1 MMLQTLTHSEEEI
14 MQLIWHK
21 GEIYFREL
29 MDIYP
34 EPKPHQNTVSTFL
47 KILVEKHYLTT
58 EKQGRIYLYSPTIG
72 FDDYKKFVLE
82 RFLENYF
89 NNSGKE
95 LLKVLVE
102 EKYIEPKDFDQFIVR
117 KTTEV
122 SFKENVEE
130 NHIQEF
136 IKEIT
141 GDKKFKKKNKNKK
154 KKKKKDKKK
163 DK

>member
-1 MMLQTLTHSEEEI
+1 MMLQTLTPSEEEI

-21 GEIYFREL
+21 GQIYFREL

-47 KILVEKHYLTT
+47 KILVEKHYLAT
-58 EKQGRIYLYSPTIG
+58 EKQGRIYLYSPSIG
-72 FDDYKKFVLE
+72 FDDYKNFVLK

-89 NNSGKE
+89 DNSGAE
-95 LLKVLVE
+95 LLKVLVD
-102 EKYIEPKDFDQFIVR
+102 EKYLETKDFEPFTEGNSK
-117 KTTEV
+117 KT
-122 SFKENVEE
+122 SLKENIEEE

-141 GDKKFKKKNKNKK
+141 GEKKS
-154 KKKKKDKKK
+154 KKKDKKEK
-163 DK
+163 KKGKKKNK

>member
-1 MMLQTLTHSEEEI
+1 MILQTLTHSEEEI
-14 MQLIWHK
+14 MQLIWNK

-58 EKQGRIYLYSPTIG
+58 EKQGRIYLYRPVVD
-72 FDDYKKFVLE
+72 FVDYRMFVLK
-82 RFLENYF
+82 RFIENYF
-89 NNSGKE
+89 NSSGIE
-95 LLKVLVE
+95 LFDILLNDE
-102 EKYIEPKDFDQFIVR
+102 FISAEDFWKYLETKKTYATKKPEP
-117 KTTEV
+117 
-122 SFKENVEE
+122 ENP
-130 NHIQEF
+130 IQDY

-141 GDKKFKKKNKNKK
+141 GEKKPKKDKS

-163 DK
+163 

>member
-1 MMLQTLTHSEEEI
+1 MMLQTLTPSEEEI

-58 EKQGRIYLYSPTIG
+58 EKQGRIYLYRPVVD
-72 FDDYKKFVLE
+72 FVNYRMFVLK
-82 RFLENYF
+82 RFVENYF
-89 NNSGKE
+89 NGSGIE
-95 LLKVLVE
+95 LFDLLLNDEFISAEDFLKYME
-102 EKYIEPKDFDQFIVR
+102 SKRTYATKKPE
-117 KTTEV
+117 
-122 SFKENVEE
+122 SENP
-130 NHIQEF
+130 IQDY

-141 GDKKFKKKNKNKK
+141 GEKKPKKKDKS

-163 DK
+163 